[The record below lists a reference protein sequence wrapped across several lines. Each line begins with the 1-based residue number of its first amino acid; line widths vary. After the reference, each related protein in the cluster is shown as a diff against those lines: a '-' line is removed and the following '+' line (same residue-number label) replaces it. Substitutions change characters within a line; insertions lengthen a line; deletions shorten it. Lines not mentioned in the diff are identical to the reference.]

1 MLDGIKTLKT
11 LFMSKP
17 ILPLSTDFIEAHES
31 KLSPL
36 IERFAQSGALHS
48 TLLFSGVEGVGKK
61 SLVLNFVQLLFCDR
75 SLFASNRANDE
86 EETMSMFGEAIAP
99 PSPTEGT
106 GLRVACGQCKS
117 CIRAAQ
123 NQWLDLFWLEPETNE
138 EGTRLG
144 QHKIEVFRDLK
155 IKLGMGPAEEPFKVV
170 VITEAER
177 MTLPAANSILKMLEE
192 PPKNWLFI
200 LTVSDSS
207 RLLPTILSRCNEV
220 KLNPLSADAVYSILK
235 SSKGLDFQSSRGKIA
250 SRAAMGS
257 LTRAITFAEDESW
270 ELRARILGFLSSPT
284 HEWAKLVDELA
295 ASQREMHLGLDLLE
309 SILSDLLGFQVLG
322 KNHLWIHEDQRD
334 MLIQLSEA
342 KGFNHLNLTNALE
355 KIVEMRRLASLTLNA
370 KLLAQ
375 EILVPV
381 LSLL

>member
-1 MLDGIKTLKT
+1 
-11 LFMSKP
+11 MSKP
-17 ILPLSTDFIEAHES
+17 TLPLSADFIRSHQS
-31 KLSPL
+31 KLNPL
-36 IERFAQSGALHS
+36 LERFANSGALHS
-48 TLLFSGVEGVGKK
+48 TLLFSGIEGVGKK

-75 SLFASNRANDE
+75 SIFANARADDE
-86 EETMSMFGEAIAP
+86 EETLSMFGDAAP
-99 PSPTEGT
+99 SSAPAPAS
-106 GLRVACGQCKS
+106 GLRTPCGECKS

-123 NQWLDLFWLEPETNE
+123 NQWLDLYWFEPETNE

-144 QHKIEVFRDLK
+144 QHKIEPFRELK
-155 IKLGMGPAEEPFKVV
+155 TKLGMGPSEEPFKVV

-192 PPKNWLFI
+192 PPKNWIFI

-220 KLNPLSADAVYSILK
+220 KLNPLSPEAVFTILK
-235 SSKGLDFQSSRGKIA
+235 SSKGLDFQSARGKIA

-257 LTRAITFAEDESW
+257 LTRAMTFVEDETW

-284 HEWAKLVDELA
+284 HEWTKLVDALA
-295 ASQREMHLGLDLLE
+295 GSQREMHLGLDLLE
-309 SILSDLLGFQVLG
+309 SILSDLLSYQVLG
-322 KNHLWIHEDQRD
+322 AAYVWTHEDQRE

-342 KGFNHLNLTNALE
+342 KRFTHQNLTAALE
-355 KIVEMRRLASLTLNA
+355 KISEMRRLASLTLNA

-375 EILVPV
+375 EVLVPV